1 MVNNRS
7 SVDPRMLRAVK
18 VPLRGMETATI
29 SLIAPNSVD
38 LDDTDWT
45 PWLNNLSNTSSVYWS
60 GEAQVAVFRQT
71 LNTFMPVGSITQIR
85 SVRFTVVDDGFPNPV
100 RKGDRVVVTACP
112 TAPDL
117 RNYQYTITSAI
128 TGSLPFSHDIEAEA
142 DMGVYLDAGEHLA
155 GYGLSPYGFG
165 GFGE

>member
-60 GEAQVAVFRQT
+60 GKAQVAVFRQT
-71 LNTFMPVGSITQIR
+71 LNTFMPVGSITQFVLCVSLWLTMGSR
-85 SVRFTVVDDGFPNPV
+85 TLYA
-100 RKGDRVVVTACP
+100 RVIV
-112 TAPDL
+112 
-117 RNYQYTITSAI
+117 
-128 TGSLPFSHDIEAEA
+128 SL
-142 DMGVYLDAGEHLA
+142 
-155 GYGLSPYGFG
+155 
-165 GFGE
+165 